1 LTAFGGEA
9 VQGTFGQVEFVPLPP
24 RFAERVRWGSVVI
37 GCSMIAGV
45 VLLFGLTTFLQGI
58 VHGHAFPDALLGKAA
73 TVLPP
78 LAVLALAV
86 LVLTCRRC
94 LRGDYLVIASAQSA
108 RNAFVF
114 TYVLTLILI
123 AGACAVPIVFRVWH
137 DAPESRA
144 PDLLTTIATLAF
156 ATTGFLAGMFY
167 VRPSMQTLR
176 KFSDHPIW

>member
-1 LTAFGGEA
+1 M
-9 VQGTFGQVEFVPLPP
+9 QGTFGQVEYVPLPP
-24 RFAERVRWGSVVI
+24 RFAERVRWGSVVV
-37 GCSMIAGV
+37 GCSMIAGM

-58 VHGHAFPDALLGKAA
+58 VHGHAFPDSLLGKAA
-73 TVLPP
+73 AVLPP
-78 LAVLALAV
+78 LAVLAMAV

-123 AGACAVPIVFRVWH
+123 LGACAVPIVFRVWH
-137 DAPESRA
+137 EARTARA
-144 PDLLTTIATLAF
+144 TDLLTTAVTLAF
-156 ATTGFLAGMFY
+156 ATIGFLVGMFC

-176 KFSDHPIW
+176 RFSDHPIW